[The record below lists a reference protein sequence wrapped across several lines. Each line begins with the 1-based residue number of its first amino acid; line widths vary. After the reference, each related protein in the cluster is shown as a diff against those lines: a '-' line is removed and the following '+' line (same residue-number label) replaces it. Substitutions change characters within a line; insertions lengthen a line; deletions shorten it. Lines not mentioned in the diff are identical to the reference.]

1 MNAAAGWALAAAVLM
16 HVSWNLAAR
25 RADPRSHFLW
35 WGLLAWL
42 LAFGPWSIAHLIAA
56 AKWTVTLAGLL
67 LVTCA
72 ANTLYFVALGTA
84 YRHGPVPLVYPIARS
99 SPLWIAAWMA
109 LFFGERL
116 PVVGWGGIALSVAGV
131 LALALTARGGARAR
145 AVPWAVAAALGTS
158 AYSIANK
165 FAVSALPDYVALL
178 GWISAAFAA
187 SWVGLTLQH
196 WRQTGRAKP
205 AVRPPLLL
213 VATAG
218 AFVGNAYALV
228 IHAMRYIPA
237 AYAVAFTNAGIVIA
251 GLIAMIWFRER
262 EHWGR
267 RLAAMLAICTGLS
280 LLALR

>member
-1 MNAAAGWALAAAVLM
+1 MSAAAGWALAAAVLM

-42 LAFGPWSIAHLIAA
+42 LVFGPWSIVHLVAA
-56 AKWTVTLAGLL
+56 VDWTATLAGLL

-99 SPLWIAAWMA
+99 SPLWIAAC
-109 LFFGERL
+109 
-116 PVVGWGGIALSVAGV
+116 IALSVAGV

-165 FAVSALPDYVALL
+165 FAVPALPDYVALL

-187 SWVGLTLQH
+187 SWIGLTLQH
-196 WRQTGRAKP
+196 WRQAGRATP
-205 AVRPPLLL
+205 A
-213 VATAG
+213 
-218 AFVGNAYALV
+218 
-228 IHAMRYIPA
+228 
-237 AYAVAFTNAGIVIA
+237 
-251 GLIAMIWFRER
+251 
-262 EHWGR
+262 
-267 RLAAMLAICTGLS
+267 
-280 LLALR
+280 